1 MTDFNS
7 SSTTTVDQTS
17 KIPTNIAS
25 SGLLSDTSDALTCFR
40 EQKFSA
46 NLQTY
51 MISYVM
57 SISGYYSVYK

>member
-1 MTDFNS
+1 MAEVTAS
-7 SSTTTVDQTS
+7 SVSEVDPSS
-17 KIPTNIAS
+17 KIPTNIVAA
-25 SGLLSDTSDALTCFR
+25 GLLSPTSDALTCFR

-57 SISGYYSVYK
+57 SINGYYSVYK